1 MMFAHLVDLAA
12 LGRGDRTEGAA
23 DRLRQR
29 STVLAPPGRARAKPD
44 RPVGP
49 ETLRQSGRPF
59 HQRHGCVLTSPSTPI
74 AVASTRSS
82 PRCSPSIWTTRRS
95 SADRSAAMKSAS
107 RAVGSATN
115 LREAADFDTPR
126 SGRCLHVTLRQP
138 TARANRRVNTL
149 ISIKSI
155 AQRASQCSCAAIV
168 PGRNRDLA
176 GVHALTRSQ
185 AAVTSAS
192 VIVPSASIPAGR
204 QNRSKLACTFANA
217 SSTAR
222 SPANQPV

>member
-29 STVLAPPGRARAKPD
+29 STVLARPGRARAKPD

-59 HQRHGCVLTSPSTPI
+59 HQRHGCFLTSPSTPI

-138 TARANRRVNTL
+138 DSAGEPARQHIDQHQVHRPASEPVLLRRHCPRTE
-149 ISIKSI
+149 S
-155 AQRASQCSCAAIV
+155 
-168 PGRNRDLA
+168 
-176 GVHALTRSQ
+176 
-185 AAVTSAS
+185 
-192 VIVPSASIPAGR
+192 
-204 QNRSKLACTFANA
+204 
-217 SSTAR
+217 
-222 SPANQPV
+222 

>member
-1 MMFAHLVDLAA
+1 MLTATPSHADRLDARHCGSILQPFRRHRAPRLAQHPTGGRMMLFRQAFHDVCAPCRS
-12 LGRGDRTEGAA
+12 GRGDRTEGAA

-59 HQRHGCVLTSPSTPI
+59 HQRHGCFLTSPSTPI

-138 TARANRRVNTL
+138 DSAGEPARQHIDQHQVHRPASEPVLLRRHCPRTE
-149 ISIKSI
+149 S
-155 AQRASQCSCAAIV
+155 
-168 PGRNRDLA
+168 
-176 GVHALTRSQ
+176 
-185 AAVTSAS
+185 
-192 VIVPSASIPAGR
+192 
-204 QNRSKLACTFANA
+204 
-217 SSTAR
+217 
-222 SPANQPV
+222 